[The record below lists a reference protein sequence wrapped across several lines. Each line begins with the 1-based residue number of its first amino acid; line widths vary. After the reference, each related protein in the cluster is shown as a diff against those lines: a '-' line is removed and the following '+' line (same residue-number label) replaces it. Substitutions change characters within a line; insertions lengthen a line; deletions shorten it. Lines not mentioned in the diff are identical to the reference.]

1 MTLSVHAQSA
11 GLFVRGLTN
20 LRAMLVEA
28 EAQVDATG
36 RGGTALLGAR
46 LDVSGSS
53 SAAPADLHGFTLAAH
68 VHWAAEGAT
77 LAIAH
82 LLGAPSAPAVSDEAS
97 FADLH
102 RRIDSTIASLRGV
115 DPSDLETGLDR
126 EIVIELPRGT
136 IRCDGGQFLVAY
148 AIPHFYYHVST
159 AYGIL
164 RNQGV
169 RLTMGDF
176 LGDWGTS

>member
-1 MTLSVHAQSA
+1 
-11 GLFVRGLTN
+11 
-20 LRAMLVEA
+20 
-28 EAQVDATG
+28 
-36 RGGTALLGAR
+36 LLGAR
-46 LDVSGSS
+46 LDINGSS
-53 SAAPADLHGFTLAAH
+53 GAAPADLHAFTLAAH

-82 LLGAPSAPAVSDEAS
+82 LLGAPSVPAPGDETG

-115 DPSDLETGLDR
+115 APGELEAGLAR
-126 EIVIELPRGT
+126 EIVIERPQGT

-164 RNQGV
+164 RNHGV
-169 RLTMGDF
+169 LLSMGVF
-176 LGDWGTS
+176 LGNWGTS